1 VADLFASYD
10 DCELLF
16 RFSAERWL
24 DDALVFSHRPWP
36 ETSELAITANLQ
48 FALNNLGYTI
58 GEFRKASGNR
68 HQAHSALPRSAGGG
82 VRQSSAT
89 SSLPKSSTM
98 PARPPSS
105 SASTRSCRSRS

>member
-10 DCELLF
+10 RCELLF

-58 GEFRKASGNR
+58 SSARPAATAIRPQRLAAQRKA
-68 HQAHSALPRSAGGG
+68 AA
-82 VRQSSAT
+82 RQSSAT

-98 PARPPSS
+98 PAQPPSS